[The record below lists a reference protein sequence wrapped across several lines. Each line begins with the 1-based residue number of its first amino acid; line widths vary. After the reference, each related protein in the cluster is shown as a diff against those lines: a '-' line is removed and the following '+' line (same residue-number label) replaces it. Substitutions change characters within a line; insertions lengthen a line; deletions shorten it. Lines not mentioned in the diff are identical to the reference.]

1 MFQKNSLILSFNLKK
16 VFLIFLLAIVIASC
30 GFKPL
35 NYSEKKITIFFEF
48 KKNPLNFSLVQE
60 LKTNFFLINANLA
73 ETKDAADFVIE
84 ISNHRLGKFLEATDE
99 NFFPSVVSL
108 DYQVKLSIFDKN
120 KNSIHEIPIFTSEDF
135 SYDTESIL
143 SNERQADEIKLDFF
157 SEAVNEL
164 LIFFSE
170 KNNA

>member
-1 MFQKNSLILSFNLKK
+1 M
-16 VFLIFLLAIVIASC
+16 
-30 GFKPL
+30 
-35 NYSEKKITIFFEF
+35 
-48 KKNPLNFSLVQE
+48 
-60 LKTNFFLINANLA
+60 NANLA

-99 NFFPSVVSL
+99 NFFPAVVSL

-120 KNSIHEIPIFTSEDF
+120 TNTIHEIPIFTSEDF

-143 SNERQADEIKLDFF
+143 SNEKQADEIKLDFF

-170 KNNA
+170 KSNAKSA